1 MAPDIVKYHL
11 CRVVLP
17 QQRVLQALNGPPD
30 KKMQPAPR
38 PVEHQAHRQRLLEGM
53 ARSVAAKGYAASTV
67 SDIVREA
74 EVSRRTFYEY
84 FSGRSECLIALYEA
98 ASFGALRVLRSTLDP
113 SRSWQSQVEQALQA
127 YFECLASDP
136 VLLRTLYVEILGLGA
151 PGLAARRRVNQDIA
165 DFMLT
170 VINSD
175 PSRVLLEPDM
185 AFVVVG
191 GVNEL
196 ILLAIEQNNIQR
208 IPAIAATAAALIRAV
223 VE

>member
-1 MAPDIVKYHL
+1 
-11 CRVVLP
+11 
-17 QQRVLQALNGPPD
+17 
-30 KKMQPAPR
+30 
-38 PVEHQAHRQRLLEGM
+38 M

-67 SDIVREA
+67 ADIVREA

-84 FSGRSECLIALYEA
+84 FSDRADCLIALYED
-98 ASFGALRVLRSTLDP
+98 ASYGALGVLRSALDP
-113 SRSWQSQVEQALQA
+113 SRSWQTQVEHALQA
-127 YFECLASDP
+127 YLECLASDP

-165 DFMLT
+165 DFMLA
-170 VINSD
+170 VINAD

-185 AFVVVG
+185 AIVVVG

-208 IPAIAATAAALIRAV
+208 IPTIAATAAALIRAV
-223 VE
+223 VD